1 MKSLGKI
8 TKGKGEAQQQ
18 QDQNVFHAQTSI
30 PKGEA
35 KSILVLS
42 CVPSLLKHPL
52 INNARKRLLCG
63 DANMKKTDVRPPVIM
78 LVLAISI
85 VVIAASGCSRGP
97 VANANINTNT
107 NVNVNANPSGANI
120 NASTA
125 PSTIAAKEPETY
137 RATIVFTAQTEGGD
151 KAIGIPPLSAEVAK
165 SGNDR
170 RLSFKLPDGSDLV
183 YLEKAGVQ
191 YGIAPARK
199 QYAELT
205 PEATGF
211 QLQKLMTPGQVVAY
225 LDRLKGIEF
234 VGEEPLA
241 GRTALKYRYAKT
253 AETQTSAGEVKTES
267 FVYVDKDT
275 GLPLRAELFSEATG
289 NVQGVKGA
297 KIVAEMQNIQTT
309 VDPSLFEIPAGMN
322 KVPEAQVRAQVNA
335 VTNTVAAVLRTLL
348 TNMNSAP
355 PPPPAS
361 PTPTVSPATSPSPAQ

>member
-1 MKSLGKI
+1 MK
-8 TKGKGEAQQQ
+8 
-18 QDQNVFHAQTSI
+18 N
-30 PKGEA
+30 
-35 KSILVLS
+35 
-42 CVPSLLKHPL
+42 
-52 INNARKRLLCG
+52 
-63 DANMKKTDVRPPVIM
+63 TDVRPPVIV

-85 VVIAASGCSRGP
+85 VVIAASGCTRGP
-97 VANANINTNT
+97 AANANINTNT
-107 NVNVNANPSGANI
+107 NVNVNANVTSTNI

-125 PSTIAAKEPETY
+125 PSTIAAREPETY
-137 RATIVFTAQTEGGD
+137 RATIVFSAETEGGD
-151 KAIGIPPLSAEVAK
+151 KAIGIPTLSAEVAK
-165 SGNDR
+165 SGSDR

-211 QLQKLMTPGQVVAY
+211 QIHKLMTPGQLVSY
-225 LDRLKGIEF
+225 LDKLQGIEF

-241 GRTALKYRYAKT
+241 GRTALKYRYART
-253 AETQTSAGEVKTES
+253 AQTQTSAGEVKTES

-275 GLPLRAELFSEATG
+275 GLPLRAELFGEASG

-297 KIVAEMQNIQTT
+297 KVVAEMQNIQTT

-348 TNMNSAP
+348 MNMNTAP

-361 PTPTVSPATSPSPAQ
+361 PTASPATSPSPTQ

>member
-1 MKSLGKI
+1 MK
-8 TKGKGEAQQQ
+8 
-18 QDQNVFHAQTSI
+18 N
-30 PKGEA
+30 
-35 KSILVLS
+35 
-42 CVPSLLKHPL
+42 
-52 INNARKRLLCG
+52 
-63 DANMKKTDVRPPVIM
+63 TDVRPPVIL

-85 VVIAASGCSRGP
+85 VVIAASGCARGP
-97 VANANINTNT
+97 AANANINTNT
-107 NVNVNANPSGANI
+107 NVNVNANATGANI

-125 PSTIAAKEPETY
+125 PSTFAAKEPDTY
-137 RATIVFTAQTEGGD
+137 RATLVFSAETEGGD
-151 KAIGIPPLSAEVAK
+151 KAIGIPTLTAEVAK
-165 SGNDR
+165 SGADR

-205 PEATGF
+205 AEATGF
-211 QLQKLMTPGQVVAY
+211 QIQKLMTPGQVVSY

-234 VGEEPLA
+234 VGEEQQG
-241 GRTALKYRYAKT
+241 GRTALKYRYART
-253 AETQTSAGEVKTES
+253 AQTQTSAGEVKTES

-297 KIVAEMQNIQTT
+297 KVVAEMQNIQTT

-322 KVPEAQVRAQVNA
+322 KVPEAQVRQQVNA

-348 TNMNSAP
+348 TNMNTAP
-355 PPPPAS
+355 PPPS
-361 PTPTVSPATSPSPAQ
+361 PTSSPTASPATSPSPR

>member
-1 MKSLGKI
+1 MK
-8 TKGKGEAQQQ
+8 
-18 QDQNVFHAQTSI
+18 N
-30 PKGEA
+30 
-35 KSILVLS
+35 
-42 CVPSLLKHPL
+42 
-52 INNARKRLLCG
+52 
-63 DANMKKTDVRPPVIM
+63 TDVRPPVIL

-85 VVIAASGCSRGP
+85 VVIAASGCARGP

-107 NVNVNANPSGANI
+107 NVNVNANATGANI

-125 PSTIAAKEPETY
+125 PSTFAAKEPDTY
-137 RATIVFTAQTEGGD
+137 RATLVFSAETEGGD
-151 KAIGIPPLSAEVAK
+151 KAIGIPTLTAEVAK
-165 SGNDR
+165 SGADR

-211 QLQKLMTPGQVVAY
+211 QIQKLMTPGQVVSY
-225 LDRLKGIEF
+225 LDRLKGIEY
-234 VGEEPLA
+234 VGEEQQG
-241 GRTALKYRYAKT
+241 GRTALKYRYART
-253 AETQTSAGEVKTES
+253 AQTQTSAGEVKTES

-297 KIVAEMQNIQTT
+297 KVVAEMQNIQTT

-322 KVPEAQVRAQVNA
+322 KVPEAQVRQQVNA

-348 TNMNSAP
+348 TNMNTAP
-355 PPPPAS
+355 PPPSPTSSPTAS
-361 PTPTVSPATSPSPAQ
+361 PTTSPSPR